1 MKPSHLPF
9 ASFVEAVKPTGAV
22 NRFPGVG
29 AAADVYTYS
38 VYMNG
43 AITAQLPQHATE
55 HSFKDVT
62 LQALTEKLG
71 LNPLSARDNLKVA
84 ELVALRSSWMSAV
97 LENGVDYGPERQQV
111 LDDFAQLSKG
121 MQHPWIESEL
131 VRQRELSARL
141 GPTLA
146 RAGLD
151 KDVPP
156 REVSVGRVVAQD
168 EDFTLQAT
176 TAGEIVVHENRRLQA
191 LPQVGEAAMVS
202 YYRGSGQVVDSVE
215 RATFSAPFIDGKTE
229 DLAVR
234 VTSTGQTEPQVV
246 LFNNVQSYEQFVQA
260 HKLDQGLVQQAFDA
274 RAAKPKAVYAA
285 PKRSIVNGPYV
296 DDKSACL
303 AIDYEEAGVTYTAL
317 FESAEKLAA
326 VAREFGMGAKG
337 IAEATRLEAA
347 AAASPARTLL
357 QDESRALRESE
368 IDVRADLRTAG
379 YMFPERSGEIDRD
392 YVGKVVAT
400 SALHIAQDTGR
411 GKVVIHDARALDKL
425 PKLGEQINVR
435 FKDGRGVV
443 NDMMRTGQKLSR

>member
-9 ASFVEAVKPTGAV
+9 AAFAESVKPSGAV

-29 AAADVYTYS
+29 AADDVYTYS

-43 AITAQLPQHATE
+43 ALAAQLPAHATE

-97 LENGVDYGPERQQV
+97 LENGVDHGPERQAV
-111 LDDFAQLSKG
+111 LSDFAELSKG
-121 MQHPWIESEL
+121 MQHPWINAEL
-131 VRQRELSARL
+131 DRQRELSTRL

-146 RAGLD
+146 RAGLE

-168 EDFTLQAT
+168 GDFTLQET

-191 LPQVGEAAMVS
+191 LPLVGESAMVS
-202 YYRGSGQVVDSVE
+202 YYRGSGQVVNDLE
-215 RATFSAPFIDGKTE
+215 HAAFSAPYIDKATQ
-229 DLAVR
+229 DLAVD
-234 VTSTGQTEPQVV
+234 VIDPSLNVQQVV

-274 RAAKPKAVYAA
+274 RAENPKAVYATPA
-285 PKRSIVNGPYV
+285 RSLVNRPYI
-296 DDKSACL
+296 DPKSACL
-303 AIDYEEAGVTYTAL
+303 AIDYSEGGVTYTAL

-326 VAREFGMGAKG
+326 VASEFGLGAKAV
-337 IAEATRLEAA
+337 AEATRLEAEA
-347 AAASPARTLL
+347 AQALQSGLL
-357 QDESRALRESE
+357 QDDARALRQSDLDIRSE
-368 IDVRADLRTAG
+368 LRTAG
-379 YMFPERSGEIDRD
+379 YMFPERSGEVDRD
-392 YVGKVVAT
+392 YVGKVVAV
-400 SALHIAQDTGR
+400 SSLHVAQEIGR

-425 PKLGEQINVR
+425 PKIGDQLSVR

-443 NDMMRTGQKLSR
+443 NDMVRAGQDLGR